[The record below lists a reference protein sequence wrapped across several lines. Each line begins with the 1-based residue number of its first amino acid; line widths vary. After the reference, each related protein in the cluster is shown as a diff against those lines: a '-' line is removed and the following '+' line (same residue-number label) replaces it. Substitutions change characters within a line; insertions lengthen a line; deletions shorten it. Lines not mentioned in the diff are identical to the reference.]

1 MRLPLATDLSSRDG
15 SVDQDAKTL
24 NCFIEGGEESVVIK
38 RPAVNSV
45 LATASGQAQGSIY
58 NVNSLVYVING
69 DIVKS
74 YNSSFVLQETIT
86 L

>member
-1 MRLPLATDLSSRDG
+1 MRISIVSDISTRDG
-15 SVDQDAKTL
+15 TLLKDAKL
-24 NCFIEGGEESVVIK
+24 VNAFVNDDAVFK

-45 LATASGQAQGSIY
+45 LATATGQAQGAIY
-58 NVNSLVYVING
+58 DVNSLVYVING

-74 YNSSFVLQETIT
+74 YNSSFTLVQTIT